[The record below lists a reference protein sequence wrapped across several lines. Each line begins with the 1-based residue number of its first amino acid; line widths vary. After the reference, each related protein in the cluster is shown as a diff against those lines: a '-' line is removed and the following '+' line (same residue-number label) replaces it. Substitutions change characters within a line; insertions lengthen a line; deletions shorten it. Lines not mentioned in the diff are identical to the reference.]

1 MRSLLVA
8 GEPDLAERIHLLRRP
23 IREFGSLRPRDRW
36 KSDDPAVVT
45 FAARITPEK
54 GLAVLIEALGALR
67 GDGPIE
73 LCIAGLVEH
82 GAYWAHCQRLQ
93 AIAIVTN
100 PHLTVTYLGHLDYA
114 ATDDL
119 FRRSDIVAIPSQW
132 PEPLG
137 AVAMEAMSAGAQSS
151 PRTSVGSTPI
161 SLTAATDYSWTL
173 RPPSPPGPKRW
184 SYSFSTRREHATSA
198 LKLIATPAASR
209 QPTTC
214 RRLMRW
220 SCDPGASLRP
230 EPSRTPHRRP
240 IAVAP
245 GDLLAEDGKDLDRAD
260 PW

>member
-137 AVAMEAMSAGAQSS
+137 AVAMEAMSGRERQSS

-161 SLTAATDYSWTL
+161 SLTAATDYLVDASSAVTAWTETLELLLQHPARARHFGAQAHRDASRITAADHLQALDAMVL
-173 RPPSPPGPKRW
+173 RPR
-184 SYSFSTRREHATSA
+184 
-198 LKLIATPAASR
+198 
-209 QPTTC
+209 C
-214 RRLMRW
+214 
-220 SCDPGASLRP
+220 
-230 EPSRTPHRRP
+230 
-240 IAVAP
+240 VAP
-245 GDLLAEDGKDLDRAD
+245 T
-260 PW
+260 